1 MRTRTR
7 NLKRLLSLL
16 LCLCLVTGLLPVT
29 VLAADQ
35 PVITTETLEGATV
48 GVYYET
54 TLTATASAQ
63 NGTLTW
69 KAQGLPNG
77 LALSGSR
84 ETAALLG
91 TPTEAGEFTFTVT
104 VTETIPAESEEPAE
118 EPAAEEGETPADAPQ
133 PTVLT
138 DTKTYTLTV
147 AKAVQDEPEPEPEPD
162 GNTMEEPGTGDPLL
176 PTDNTD
182 GESLRTTTGTMSAE
196 IYTGQESG
204 TGAFTG
210 KTSTFAAGDTVILHS
225 FKFSPVLATDSTA
238 HSIGILPTSE
248 TDPNKADV
256 IWYEESSNGTISNK
270 PENNVLQLIG
280 FQLGSNVSPGTYRFV
295 IWAGPDYLNE
305 TVYTSTET
313 FTVTGGTGGGT
324 VTASSYT
331 ASFATDEDF
340 SNPVTSVAADGTPY
354 YFKAEGFDPALAYTQ
369 DSAQYSYDVTVRT
382 TTGIQI
388 LGLSKKTT
396 VSNTN
401 SVIQYVLKGPD
412 AIDLA
417 PGSYTLVMDIYSVSK
432 STGAREHIF
441 TCTSTNQMV
450 VTETS
455 VGMPAITTNSPLP
468 DGMTGQAYSQ
478 TLSANPGT
486 PGNTI
491 TWSLASGRLPDG
503 LTLDS
508 GTGTISGTPTAAGNY
523 TFTVTAKEADGG
535 ETSKSFTIAV
545 TQAITSTG
553 LTVTGGSYSPGD
565 SISVYWNMSASL
577 TSDATAT
584 LTLHYKD
591 TSGTAKFPTYSMTRY
606 SNYFY
611 AYVALPDDCAGVQK
625 VSAEAKVS
633 GQTVTAENSALDITM
648 KGRLSLIWTSL
659 ANSGTL
665 TIQDSSGET
674 VANRSLYDGSTGLEL
689 SLPAGTYTLSAT
701 AYVSGVGNQT
711 LLGDTTVTVTGGGTT
726 AQSLRFNTL
735 EAVTYTP
742 KVQLSNGDSTSS
754 YSLNWYGDAA
764 GEDLLATGKSYTA
777 LSTDTLYV
785 KAVPTYSVSAT
796 HNGTAVVPASEELT
810 LSLTAKPADTVTVK
824 VSCEDVTDG
833 TGTLDKVSG
842 YVVLSQPRTDGYKKT
857 TQKRVYNAGAV
868 TFEGVTA
875 GSTITFTPDQKYAC
889 GPVSTTIDS
898 VTGGSKEISLNAGAL
913 EGVISSNITL
923 QYPNRTTNLT
933 FTTMSN
939 LKVKKVDGTV
949 IPHHRT
955 SGNILVLDD
964 LTELSD
970 GTQLTISGQYGS
982 GDFPIAVF
990 EQTVTLS
997 GEDLSATADID
1008 MVARGTAKILARNQ
1022 SRVAA
1027 DLLLYR
1033 DDQLF
1038 YTKET
1043 FIASHASTYD
1053 YVYSSGW
1060 SPRLP
1065 EGSYT
1070 VYVVNRDY
1078 LNTVDPTTYQ
1088 KKSTIQ
1094 FEKGTFTSAPFT
1106 IRDNDTTSVTL
1117 NVPDVVQ
1124 AYADVN
1130 FEMSSVTM
1138 SVDFP
1143 GTFTHTTV
1151 ITLTGNEQLD
1161 ETKDITLE
1169 LYHNQLYNASA
1180 LQSLTIN
1187 GIPYMDFMDSMD
1199 GRVTLSFTGD
1209 ELQRQYGG
1217 FPLRVSYVMSRYDYS
1232 SLSGRSYMGY
1242 TNDRGESRW
1251 VKVGAFYQETDD
1263 VTLNVPSMVNEK
1275 TFTVSGYVP
1284 QRGKDV
1290 TVYLDGAAVATVQS
1304 GRRADVSGKVIS
1316 TTNGY
1321 FAAQVTLPEDAQ
1333 EFDAFRV
1340 SAFCEGAMSEEAE
1353 VMYTE
1358 TSGLLT
1364 EVRFYPGGIG
1374 NKDVYTV
1381 WKLGDSP
1388 SEGERYRAS
1397 NYSSWLRWE
1406 MYFANADK
1414 VKNVVVHVPC
1424 SDGSEEEVPAVRM
1437 TASGRENTFQTT
1449 GVLIYGASPTGVY
1462 VTYETEL
1469 VPRANAKEPISADDF
1484 AAGIAALNDSGV
1496 ISGMKMTQG
1505 SMAGDQYALT
1515 FTLQNPDGKED
1526 IPVTVESETTDW
1538 DSTTA
1543 DELASF
1549 DALKQKPEYSTLPSY
1564 ILYYDEGYLDIYDD
1578 DVEGGYWGSDRICKY
1593 STADDGTI
1601 YQREIYTM
1609 SERIVI
1615 TWDVE
1620 AQTTTTHRITLG
1632 AGGAQPDKE
1641 KVTSESEHVQAYQRT
1656 AQVEQL
1662 WMLFYQQLSDACE
1675 KAGTDDT
1682 GNTRMLAMSSRAAPK
1697 GGKLSLK
1704 VKIDV
1709 NKLKERAEALADD
1722 SETWAEGQEITAA
1735 EIRQIKDFLDDNPGL
1750 VDLYKMHQTAGG
1762 DNPYQVVGDI
1772 RATYY
1777 ERGMGLIEKALSLT
1791 TGKPK
1796 DVVDTLKDG
1805 IKDYAIDTVKGK
1817 IFYRQSEGMVCD
1829 LYVAARQAE
1838 RTETGLGGMLPN
1850 GINWSRFPTNIY
1862 DPNSSFSS
1870 GHNRQTLPNSPSY
1883 TYDPSG
1889 YVYEAVPSNRVV
1901 DATVNLYTFNESA
1914 QVEEWVDHEL
1924 YNIEPNPQTTGAD
1937 GRYEWFVPEGY
1948 WRVVVTKD
1956 GYETVD
1962 TGSSRNY
1969 GLKAQTVSNDPVSG
1983 RYWMP
1988 VLPVQLDVNIPLVS
2002 YEAPEVDDVEATTDG
2017 VYVTFSKYMQVNLSR
2032 EGFKIN
2038 GETPTSVAPVNAEAS
2053 SSADGAEEYASIFLL
2068 TYPEGVNPAA
2078 GEEINVYVDNT
2089 VASYAGVKME
2099 KTYAGENVTV
2109 AEQLPQTEEPK
2120 LASGSASGKVDQN
2133 TVVYLTVPD
2142 GASVYYTIDGSNPA
2156 DEANQNRKLY
2166 NAVNGIIVDRTMTIK
2181 AVAVQ
2186 AGKADS
2192 TPLILDYNVEQE
2204 LPEPPDEPD
2213 EPVIPDDPGGS
2224 SGGGGGGGGG
2234 GSSSS
2239 NITTETTKNPDG
2251 STTTT
2256 VTNKNTGTVTE
2267 TTTWP
2272 DGSKEV
2278 IETKKDGTVTTT
2290 TTDTAGNQTA
2300 VVEKPDGSSQTT
2312 VSNKDGSGSVTLVDA
2327 DGNIISQ
2334 ATLSESA
2341 VAAAQEKGE
2350 AVALPMPKVPLTTD
2364 RETAP
2369 TVTVDLPVGGSV
2381 KVEIPVE
2388 DVTTGTVAVLM
2399 KSNGDEEIIKT
2410 SVTTGNGVAVTLN
2423 DGDTVKIVDN
2433 SRDFADVP
2441 DNYWGAE
2448 AVDFAVSR
2456 ELFAGTSA
2464 TTFSPDT
2471 AMTRAMIVTVLARF
2485 EGVDTTTGDTW
2496 YEAGRQWAMEN
2507 GVSDGTNMDA
2517 SLTREQLATMLW
2529 RYAGS
2534 PSVSND
2540 LSNYT
2545 DAGTV
2550 SSYAQQAMAWC
2561 VEQGIIGGT
2570 TTTTLSPQGPAT
2582 RAQVATILMRF
2593 IEGTA

>member
-7 NLKRLLSLL
+7 NLKRLLSLA
-16 LCLCLVTGLLPVT
+16 LCLCMVTGLLPVT
-29 VLAADQ
+29 ALAADA
-35 PVITTETLEGATV
+35 PAITTETLEAATV
-48 GVYYET
+48 DEKY
-54 TLTATASAQ
+54 TATLRAEASDQ

-69 KAQGLPNG
+69 SSEDLPAWLTLTG
-77 LALSGSR
+77 SG
-84 ETAALLG
+84 ETAVLTG
-91 TPTEAGEFTFTVT
+91 TPDEAGEVTFTVT
-104 VTETIPAESEEPAE
+104 VTESIPAAQPEELAEGTDPNQGAEPNQGTEPAE
-118 EPAAEEGETPADAPQ
+118 PA
-133 PTVLT
+133 VFT
-138 DTKTYTLTV
+138 DTKIYTLTV
-147 AKAVQDEPEPEPEPD
+147 DEAASA
-162 GNTMEEPGTGDPLL
+162 NEPGTKPGTDSLL
-176 PTDNTD
+176 TT
-182 GESLRTTTGTMSAE
+182 GGGSLRSTSTMSAK

-204 TGAFTG
+204 GEFTG
-210 KTSTFAAGDTVILHS
+210 ETSTFAVGDTVILHS
-225 FKFSPVLATDSTA
+225 SDFSPALVASSTA
-238 HSIGILPTSE
+238 HSIGILPISE
-248 TDPNKADV
+248 ADPNKAK
-256 IWYEESSNGTISNK
+256 IFWYEDSLNGTINNK
-270 PENNVLQLIG
+270 PENNVLQLLN
-280 FQLGSNVSPGTYRFV
+280 FQLDSSVNPGTYKFV
-295 IWAGPDYLNE
+295 IWAGPDYQNE
-305 TVYTSTET
+305 TTYLSNET
-313 FTVTGGTGGGT
+313 FTIT
-324 VTASSYT
+324 
-331 ASFATDEDF
+331 
-340 SNPVTSVAADGTPY
+340 DGTATP
-354 YFKAEGFDPALAYTQ
+354 GGPTI
-369 DSAQYSYDVTVRT
+369 T
-382 TTGIQI
+382 TT
-388 LGLSKKTT
+388 
-396 VSNTN
+396 
-401 SVIQYVLKGPD
+401 
-412 AIDLA
+412 
-417 PGSYTLVMDIYSVSK
+417 
-432 STGAREHIF
+432 
-441 TCTSTNQMV
+441 
-450 VTETS
+450 
-455 VGMPAITTNSPLP
+455 SPLP
-468 DGMTGQAYSQ
+468 DATK
-478 TLSANPGT
+478 GT
-486 PGNTI
+486 PYTAQLTATAGSDGT
-491 TWSLASGRLPDG
+491 LAWEVTQGALPDG
-503 LTLDS
+503 LTLSADGAIS
-508 GTGTISGTPTAAGNY
+508 GTPTTAGSSTFTVQVTETTGGGESLTATKQFSLSVQAPAGPAITTGSLPDGVTGTAYSQTLEATPITQGKAVTWSVTFGSLPSGLTLSEGGTISGTPTAAGNY
-523 TFTVTAKEADGG
+523 TFTVTAAEQDGG
-535 ETSKSFTIAV
+535 TASKSFTIAV
-545 TQAITSTG
+545 TQAITSAG

-577 TSDATAT
+577 TSDAAAD
-584 LTLHYKD
+584 LTLHYTD
-591 TSGTAKFPTYSMTRY
+591 AAGQAKTCSYEMTRY
-606 SNYFY
+606 YNYFY
-611 AYVALPDDCAGVQK
+611 AYVKLPDDCAGVEK
-625 VSAEAKVS
+625 LSASATVGS
-633 GQTVTAENSALDITM
+633 QTVTGENEDPGITM
-648 KGRLSLIWTSL
+648 KGKLSLTWTSL

-665 TIQDSSGET
+665 TVKGSSNET
-674 VANRSLYDGSTGLEL
+674 VATRSLSKNSTGLEL
-689 SLPAGTYTLSAT
+689 SLPEGEYTLSAT
-701 AYVSGVGNQT
+701 AYVSGLGNQT
-711 LLGDTTVTVTGGGTT
+711 LLENTPVTVTGGTT
-726 AQSLRFNTL
+726 TPETL
-735 EAVTYTP
+735 TFETLKAVTYTP

-754 YSLNWYGDAA
+754 YSLYWYSDAA

-796 HNGTAVVPASEELT
+796 HNATDVTPVTENMTLT
-810 LSLTAKPADTVTVK
+810 LEAKATDTVTVN
-824 VSCEDVTDG
+824 VQCEDVTDG
-833 TGTLDKVSG
+833 TDTLDKVSG
-842 YVVLSQPRTDGYKKT
+842 YVVLSQPGADGYKKT

-889 GPVSTTIDS
+889 GPVSATIGNITD
-898 VTGGSKEISLNAGAL
+898 GGSRSITLTAEAL

-923 QYPNRTTNLT
+923 LYADRTMNLT

-939 LKVKKVDGTV
+939 LKVKKVGGTV

-964 LTELSD
+964 LTGLNAGD
-970 GTQLTISGQYGS
+970 TLTISGQYGA

-990 EQTVTLS
+990 EKTVTLS

-1008 MVARGTAKILARNQ
+1008 MVARGTARISVQNQ

-1027 DLLLYR
+1027 DLLLYQG
-1033 DDQLF
+1033 DELF

-1065 EGSYT
+1065 AGSYT

-1078 LNTVDPTTYQ
+1078 LRTVDPTTYQ
-1088 KKSTIQ
+1088 TESKIQ
-1094 FEKGTFTSAPFT
+1094 FEKGTYTSASFT
-1106 IRDNDTTSVTL
+1106 IRDNETTSVTL

-1161 ETKDITLE
+1161 ETEGIKLE
-1169 LYHNQLYNASA
+1169 LYHNQFYDANA

-1187 GIPYMDFMDSMD
+1187 GIPYMNFMDSMD

-1217 FPLRVSYVMSRYDYS
+1217 FPLRVSYVMSRHDYS
-1232 SLSGRSYMGY
+1232 KLEGRSYMGY

-1290 TVYLDGAAVATVQS
+1290 TVYLDGAAVATVRS

-1353 VMYTE
+1353 VMYTT

-1424 SDGSEEEVPAVRM
+1424 SDGSEEEVPAKRM
-1437 TASGRENTFQTT
+1437 TALGYEHIFQTT

-1496 ISGMKMTQG
+1496 ISD
-1505 SMAGDQYALT
+1505 MAGNQNSLT
-1515 FTLQNPDGKED
+1515 FTLKNPDGTED
-1526 IPVTVESETTDW
+1526 IPVTVESRTEAWDDTTE
-1538 DSTTA
+1538 A
-1543 DELASF
+1543 ELASF
-1549 DALKQKPEYSTLPSY
+1549 NALKEKPEYSTLPSY
-1564 ILYYDEGYLDIYDD
+1564 ILYYDEGYLDIYENDD
-1578 DVEGGYWGSDRICKY
+1578 REGGFWGSDRICKY
-1593 STADDGTI
+1593 ETVADNGDVSGTI

-1632 AGGAQPDKE
+1632 EGGAQPNEK

-1709 NKLKERAEALADD
+1709 NKLKERAENLAED

-1750 VDLYKMHQTAGG
+1750 VDLYKMYQSQGG
-1762 DNPYQVVGDI
+1762 DNPYKVVGDI

-1777 ERGMGLIEKALSLT
+1777 ERGMGLIEKALSLA

-1838 RTETGLGGMLPN
+1838 RTETGVGGLLQG

-1862 DPNSSFSS
+1862 DPNSSFSA
-1870 GHNRQTLPNSPSY
+1870 GNNRQTLPNSPSY

-1889 YVYEAVPSNRVV
+1889 YVYEAVPSNRVKG
-1901 DATVNLYTFNESA
+1901 AEVNLYTFNESA
-1914 QVEEWVDHEL
+1914 QVEEWVDSKL
-1924 YNIEPNPQTTGAD
+1924 YNIEPNPQTTEAD

-1956 GYETVD
+1956 GYEPVD
-1962 TGSSRNY
+1962 TGSSKNY
-1969 GLKAQTVSNDPVSG
+1969 GLKAQTVSGDPVSN

-1988 VLPVQLDVNIPLVS
+1988 VLPIQLDVNIPLVS
-2002 YEAPEVDDVEATTDG
+2002 YAAPTVQNVEATTDG
-2017 VYVTFSKYMQVNLSR
+2017 VYITFSKYMQTPLNVDD
-2032 EGFKIN
+2032 FKIN
-2038 GETPTSVAPVNAEAS
+2038 GTAPDSVEALNAEAA
-2053 SSADGAEEYASIFLL
+2053 SSAANAPEYASVFKL
-2068 TYPEGVNPAA
+2068 TYPTGVTVSASDT
-2078 GEEINVYVDNT
+2078 INVYVNNT
-2089 VASYAGVKME
+2089 VESYAGVKME

-2133 TVVYLTVPD
+2133 TVVYLEAAS
-2142 GASVYYTIDGSNPA
+2142 GAAIWYTTDDSDPA
-2156 DEANQNRKLY
+2156 DEGNPARKLY
-2166 NAVNGIIVDRTMTIK
+2166 NVSNGIIVDRTMTIR
-2181 AVAVQ
+2181 AVAFM
-2186 AGKADS
+2186 AGMSESSELTLKYTVEEE
-2192 TPLILDYNVEQE
+2192 TPGGG
-2204 LPEPPDEPD
+2204 DEPGGPDQPGGD
-2213 EPVIPDDPGGS
+2213 EPTTPVNPGGS
-2224 SGGGGGGGGG
+2224 SGSYDDSGYSVSVP
-2234 GSSSS
+2234 SSSS
-2239 NITTETTKNPDG
+2239 IKGG
-2251 STTTT
+2251 S
-2256 VTNKNTGTVTE
+2256 
-2267 TTTWP
+2267 
-2272 DGSKEV
+2272 
-2278 IETKKDGTVTTT
+2278 I
-2290 TTDTAGNQTA
+2290 
-2300 VVEKPDGSSQTT
+2300 T
-2312 VSNKDGSGSVTLVDA
+2312 VSPR
-2327 DGNIISQ
+2327 
-2334 ATLSESA
+2334 SA
-2341 VAAAQEKGE
+2341 EK
-2350 AVALPMPKVPLTTD
+2350 
-2364 RETAP
+2364 
-2369 TVTVDLPVGGSV
+2369 
-2381 KVEIPVE
+2381 
-2388 DVTTGTVAVLM
+2388 
-2399 KSNGDEEIIKT
+2399 
-2410 SVTTGNGVAVTLN
+2410 
-2423 DGDTVKIVDN
+2423 GDTVTITVKPDEGYELDTLTVTDSKGSELELTDKGSGKYTFAMPGSSVKIQVSFKEIAEQVTN
-2433 SRDFADVP
+2433 PFTDVYES
-2441 DNYWGAE
+2441 DYYYD
-2448 AVDFAVSR
+2448 AVLWAVANGVTAGTSATTFGPHVTVTRAQAMTFLWRAHGSPRAAGSNPFTDVSR
-2456 ELFAGTSA
+2456 SDYYYDAVLWAVENGVTSGTSA
-2464 TTFSPDT
+2464 TTFSPNAPVT
-2471 AMTRAMIVTVLARF
+2471 RAQAMTFQWRA
-2485 EGVDTTTGDTW
+2485 
-2496 YEAGRQWAMEN
+2496 
-2507 GVSDGTNMDA
+2507 
-2517 SLTREQLATMLW
+2517 
-2529 RYAGS
+2529 AGS
-2534 PSVSND
+2534 PVVAGDSFDDVAA
-2540 LSNYT
+2540 
-2545 DAGTV
+2545 DAYYAGAVTWAVANGITNGT
-2550 SSYAQQAMAWC
+2550 
-2561 VEQGIIGGT
+2561 GGNKF
-2570 TTTTLSPQGPAT
+2570 SPEVTVT
-2582 RAQVATILMRF
+2582 RAQAVTFLWRELA
-2593 IEGTA
+2593 